1 MSRKSVFANL
11 SAQAPDHAAA
21 PSPDGAAS
29 SAAALPPNRV
39 RARPILGSPDLI
51 ADAQARPVGAIGQS
65 LGEFSERAKRADEI
79 ERKLT
84 EGQVIVELDPGL
96 VDPSF
101 VADRMPTPPEAL
113 TSLMEKVRDHG
124 QLNPILVR
132 PHPDD
137 AGRYQVAFGHRRLGV
152 AKILERPVKAVVRKL
167 SDEEL
172 VIAQGQ
178 ENHEREDLSYLEK
191 ALFARKLEQRG
202 FSRAT
207 IMAAMSIYKSDLSNM
222 LSVATK
228 IPDEIVSGIGSA
240 PGVGRRGWIE
250 LVGLLT
256 NGKAL
261 SAAKKALV
269 APDFDGLESDARFRR
284 VLSAAKPQ
292 PEPKRTEDWSSA
304 NGKMLA
310 TVAQSGDR
318 VLLTIDRRKSPEFA
332 EFVLGRLRDLYLEFE
347 ADSEGRP

>member
-1 MSRKSVFANL
+1 LSRKALFANL
-11 SAQAPDHAAA
+11 TPQAPDQASTA
-21 PSPDGAAS
+21 SPDVAVANAGS
-29 SAAALPPNRV
+29 QQPSRL

-51 ADAQARPVGAIGQS
+51 ADAQASPVGAIGQS

-96 VDPSF
+96 IDPSF
-101 VADRMPTPPEAL
+101 VADRMPAPAEAL

-132 PHPDD
+132 PHPEDG
-137 AGRYQVAFGHRRLGV
+137 ARYQVAFGHRRLSV
-152 AKILERPVKAVVRKL
+152 AKMLARPVKAVVRKL

-178 ENHEREDLSYLEK
+178 ENHEREDLSYIEK
-191 ALFARKLEQRG
+191 SLFARKLEQRG

-228 IPDEIVSGIGSA
+228 IPDEVVSGIGSA
-240 PGVGRRGWIE
+240 PGIGRRGWIE

-256 NGKAL
+256 SSKAL
-261 SAAKKALV
+261 SAAKKAMQT
-269 APDFDGLESDARFRR
+269 PDFADLESDARFKR
-284 VLSAAKPQ
+284 VLNAAKPQ
-292 PEPKRTEDWSSA
+292 PEPKQTESWSTTDGRT
-304 NGKMLA
+304 LA
-310 TVAQSGDR
+310 TIAQNGDR

-347 ADSEGRP
+347 AGSDERP

>member
-1 MSRKSVFANL
+1 MSRKALFANL
-11 SAQAPDHAAA
+11 TPQTPDQ
-21 PSPDGAAS
+21 AAS
-29 SAAALPPNRV
+29 PTPGGSESNVSTGQPNRL

-84 EGQVIVELDPGL
+84 EGQVIVELDPEL

-101 VADRMPTPPEAL
+101 VADRMPASPEAL
-113 TSLMEKVRDHG
+113 TSLMEKIRDHG

-132 PHPDD
+132 PHPDAD
-137 AGRYQVAFGHRRLGV
+137 GRYQVAFGHRRLGV
-152 AKILERPVKAVVRKL
+152 SKMLARPVKAVVRKL

-178 ENHEREDLSYLEK
+178 ENHEREDLSYIEK

-202 FSRAT
+202 FSRAI

-222 LSVATK
+222 LSVVSK
-228 IPDEIVSGIGSA
+228 VPEEIISGIGSA
-240 PGVGRRGWIE
+240 PGTGRRGWIE
-250 LVGLLT
+250 LAGLLA
-256 NGKAL
+256 NSRAL
-261 SAAKKALV
+261 TAAKKAMG
-269 APDFDGLESDARFRR
+269 APDFEGLESDARFRR
-284 VLSAAKPQ
+284 VLSAAKPR
-292 PEPKRTEDWSSA
+292 PEPKQTEDWSSSD
-304 NGKMLA
+304 GRPLA

-318 VLLTIDRRKSPEFA
+318 VLVTIDRRKSPEFA

-347 ADSEGRP
+347 AGSSERP